1 MTTIDK
7 TALIVAL
14 KERIQLQYKQ
24 LQEDASGLQESLESE
39 GKSTAGDKHNTAR
52 AMIHLEQ
59 EKLGAQIG
67 QLQQQMSALK
77 QIETI
82 SLGEKIGFGNLVI
95 TKKHLFLLGLS
106 LGKIPFGDY
115 TVFCLS
121 LESPIGR
128 QLQGKKAGEKLLFM
142 KEELEIIAVK

>member
-7 TALIVAL
+7 KKLIAALN
-14 KERIQLQYKQ
+14 KRIQLQFNQ
-24 LQEDASGLQESLESE
+24 LQEDARGLTESLESE

-59 EKLGAQIG
+59 EKLGVQIG
-67 QLQQQMSALK
+67 QLQQKMNALK
-77 QIETI
+77 LIEAVAPQ
-82 SLGEKIGFGNLVI
+82 EKIGFGNLVI
-95 TKKHLFLLGLS
+95 TSNGLFLLGLS

-115 TVFCLS
+115 AVFCLS

-128 QLQGKKAGEKLLFM
+128 QLHCKRVGDSLLFM
-142 KEELEIIAVK
+142 KEELEIIAIK